1 MGAAGPQERGMGVGI
16 WVAVLCAVL
25 AVPLLTTLAP
35 EVRRSLHAA
44 ARRAPALARAP
55 GVRREAACSRAG
67 SGCGRQG
74 WRCCGA
80 RADSGAAGSLASPQL
95 TSEVSVGIDLGTTFS
110 VVAVCQHGQV
120 SVVQARALATRRRS
134 AETLRLTAFRL
145 RCAG

>member
-35 EVRRSLHAA
+35 EVRHRLRAA
-44 ARRAPALARAP
+44 ARRAPVLAHAL
-55 GVRREAACSRAG
+55 GVRHEAVFSHAAAAR
-67 SGCGRQG
+67 GRQG
-74 WRCCGA
+74 WRCRGA
-80 RADSGAAGSLASPQL
+80 RADSGAARSLASRQL

-120 SVVQARALATRRRS
+120 SVVEARALATR
-134 AETLRLTAFRL
+134 
-145 RCAG
+145 